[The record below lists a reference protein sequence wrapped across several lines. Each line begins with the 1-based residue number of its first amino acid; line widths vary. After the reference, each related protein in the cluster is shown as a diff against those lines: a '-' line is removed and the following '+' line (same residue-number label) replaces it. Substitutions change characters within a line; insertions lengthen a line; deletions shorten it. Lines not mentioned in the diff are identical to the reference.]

1 MSFQPVLPLSGFA
14 GWSFLKKTM
23 ARQQA
28 AQQSVP
34 AQVRDETYFRD
45 KIGKVKTAEQLVS
58 DKRLLRIALT
68 AFGLEAD
75 VNSKAFVQK
84 ILEGGTLKEGSLANK
99 LADKQY
105 QKFSAA
111 FGFGDYSTPRT
122 VISTFPDEI
131 LSQFRARTFETAV
144 GDQNNAYRLAM
155 NAEREVPALAAKTTS
170 ETAKWYA
177 VLGNTP
183 MRNLFQTAFGL
194 PSSFAA
200 IDLDQQVSVMKE
212 KAKATFGADTVS
224 QFSQP
229 AKMDALVRRFLFRS
243 EIQEV
248 GSGTS
253 PAAIALTLLRR

>member
-155 NAEREVPALAAKTTS
+155 NAEREVPALAARTTS

-243 EIQEV
+243 EIQEI